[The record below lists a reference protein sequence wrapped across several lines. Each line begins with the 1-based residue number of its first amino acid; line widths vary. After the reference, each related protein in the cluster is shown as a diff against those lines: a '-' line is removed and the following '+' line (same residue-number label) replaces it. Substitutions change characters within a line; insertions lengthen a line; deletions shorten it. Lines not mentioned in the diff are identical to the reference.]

1 MNYIKKSIREDNFQ
15 IKEFFQ
21 QLGAQNKDE
30 GDRMFKSLIEEMLFF
45 KNTVKNKPLIS
56 FAQTIKRLNYGILE
70 SKEAYAYWNETIDQR
85 NISKRAFDHFTR
97 EERITDEIIKLNKK
111 QKVVE
116 EEEEKGAEAR
126 ASPSIKA
133 DIWSD

>member
-1 MNYIKKSIREDNFQ
+1 MYLKKFY
-15 IKEFFQ
+15 K
-21 QLGAQNKDE
+21 
-30 GDRMFKSLIEEMLFF
+30 
-45 KNTVKNKPLIS
+45 
-56 FAQTIKRLNYGILE
+56 ILE

-133 DIWSD
+133 DIWSDWSDFLYAFIYNNENYEDINNYR